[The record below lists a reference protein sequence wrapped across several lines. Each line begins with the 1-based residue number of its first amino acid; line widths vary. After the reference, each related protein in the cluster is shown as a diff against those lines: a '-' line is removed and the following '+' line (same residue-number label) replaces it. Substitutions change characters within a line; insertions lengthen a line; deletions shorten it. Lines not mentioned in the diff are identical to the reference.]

1 MIKFK
6 VPAHGMAVEFS
17 HGFWIH
23 IYREREGGI
32 FSFFVCALA
41 STQRWIYVYVYSLL
55 FFVHN
60 EILNDKLE
68 NGQRRG
74 GT

>member
-1 MIKFK
+1 MEWLLNF
-6 VPAHGMAVEFS
+6 HMD
-17 HGFWIH
+17 FWIH
-23 IYREREGGI
+23 RER
-32 FSFFVCALA
+32 FFFLCPRA

-60 EILNDKLE
+60 ETLNDKLE

-74 GT
+74 EHNACEIM